1 MDVPFVGYAG
11 SWMWF
16 NAIVRAAGYNNPDA
30 IKAGLA
36 PKVKEVNNEHPTEEM
51 YIEQFLKK
59 YGEVE
64 NNPLLMAM

>member
-1 MDVPFVGYAG
+1 MDNPFVGYAG

-16 NAIVRAAGYNNPDA
+16 NALVRAAGYDNPAA

-36 PKVKEVNNEHPTEEM
+36 DKVKEVNKENPTEEM

-59 YGEVE
+59 Y
-64 NNPLLMAM
+64 